1 MKLFFQYM
9 VTQYTFNTNQ
19 ILVYHPISR
28 LIHSELI
35 IQNCYINLAFRFCH
49 RYLLYDKHC
58 NLQIPNLLLSKYM
71 VTLASNIFI
80 TGTDYRILS
89 KVNE

>member
-35 IQNCYINLAFRFCH
+35 IQNCYINLAFRF
-49 RYLLYDKHC
+49 
-58 NLQIPNLLLSKYM
+58 
-71 VTLASNIFI
+71 V
-80 TGTDYRILS
+80 TGTYYMTSIVIS
-89 KVNE
+89 KCPICCYQNTW